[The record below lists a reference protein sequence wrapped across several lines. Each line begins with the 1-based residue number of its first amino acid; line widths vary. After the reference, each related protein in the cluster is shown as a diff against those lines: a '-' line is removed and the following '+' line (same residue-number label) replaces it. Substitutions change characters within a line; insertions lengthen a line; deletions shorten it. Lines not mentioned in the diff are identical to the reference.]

1 MLERIREG
9 SQGPW
14 AMAIIVLIVLSFVFA
29 GVSSYVSSS
38 GVTAAAEV
46 NGEEISQ
53 QDVERAYQ
61 SQRARLEAQF
71 GESIGALF
79 SDENYLRD
87 FRLNVLDRLIADT
100 LVLQKAEELGLRVSD
115 KQIREAIVQMPEFQT
130 AGTFDNERYLML
142 LRQNGFQPA
151 SFSNYMRQQM
161 TREQLARA
169 VSASDFALPAEVT
182 LANALQQQTRNAEYL
197 IVDSAPFASE
207 VELSDEEVNTFYEA
221 NLAQFDTQEKVNI
234 AYVVLSVDDLKGD
247 VTVSDEEVEQYYTE
261 NNLLYK
267 TAEERRVSHIIIE
280 FGDDEAA
287 AKAKAEALVAELA
300 NGADFATLAQE
311 NSDDTFTAE
320 NGGDLDFITAGM
332 MDEAFDDAAF
342 SLAQVGDVSDV
353 VETEFGYHIIKL
365 TDIKPEEVTPLAEV
379 SEEIRNQLATDK
391 ATDRFYS
398 LQNDMANLA
407 FEVPD
412 TLEDVAGVA
421 NKPVKETGLV
431 SAQLVPAPLNV
442 PAVTSRVFDPAF
454 IEEGLNSDLIE
465 LDDDT
470 IAFVRIAEHEPQRTQ
485 SLDEVRT
492 RILAQLR
499 AEKAQQ
505 AAADW
510 ATNVVEQIKAGETPS
525 LELGDVTLS
534 WESKEALTR
543 TSGELPRALVETLF
557 TLGNAAPDNIDI
569 AELGSGDVGIVK
581 VTGINQ
587 PEALS
592 EEDSA
597 ALAQQIAT
605 ASAQTGYQAFI
616 DSLRNAA
623 DVKINL

>member
-169 VSASDFALPAEVT
+169 VSASDFALPTEVT

-234 AYVVLSVDDLKGD
+234 AYVILSVDDLKGD

-581 VTGINQ
+581 VTGINE

>member
-234 AYVVLSVDDLKGD
+234 AYVILSVDDLKGD

-592 EEDSA
+592 EDDSA

-605 ASAQTGYQAFI
+605 ANAQTGYQAFI

>member
-151 SFSNYMRQQM
+151 SFSDYMRQQM

-207 VELSDEEVNTFYEA
+207 VELTDEEVTTFYEA

-247 VTVSDEEVEQYYTE
+247 VTVTDEEVEQYYTE

-557 TLGNAAPDNIDI
+557 TLGNSAPDNIDI

-605 ASAQTGYQAFI
+605 ASAQAGYQAFI

>member
-169 VSASDFALPAEVT
+169 VSASDFALPTEVT

-234 AYVVLSVDDLKGD
+234 AYVILSVDDLKGD

-592 EEDSA
+592 EDDSA

-605 ASAQTGYQAFI
+605 ANAQTGYQAFI

>member
-247 VTVSDEEVEQYYTE
+247 VTVTDEEVEQYYTE

-353 VETEFGYHIIKL
+353 VETEFGFHIIKL

>member
-557 TLGNAAPDNIDI
+557 TLGNAAPDNIDV

>member
-1 MLERIREG
+1 
-9 SQGPW
+9 
-14 AMAIIVLIVLSFVFA
+14 MAIIVLIVLSFVFA

>member
-169 VSASDFALPAEVT
+169 VSASDFALPTEVT

-234 AYVVLSVDDLKGD
+234 AYVILSVDDLKGD

-557 TLGNAAPDNIDI
+557 TLGNSAPDNIDI

-605 ASAQTGYQAFI
+605 ASAQAGYQAFI

>member
-100 LVLQKAEELGLRVSD
+100 LVLQKAQELGLRVSD

-130 AGTFDNERYLML
+130 AGSFDNERYLML

-151 SFSNYMRQQM
+151 SFSDYMRQQM

-182 LANALQQQTRNAEYL
+182 LANALQQQTRNADYL

-221 NLAQFDTQEKVNI
+221 NLAQFDTQEKVDI
-234 AYVVLSVDDLKGD
+234 AYVILSVDDLKGD

-581 VTGINQ
+581 VTGINE

>member
-169 VSASDFALPAEVT
+169 VSASDFALPTEVT

-234 AYVVLSVDDLKGD
+234 AYVILSVDDLKGD

-332 MDEAFDDAAF
+332 MDEAFDKAAF

-353 VETEFGYHIIKL
+353 VETEFGFHIIKL

-592 EEDSA
+592 EDDSA

-605 ASAQTGYQAFI
+605 ANAQTGYQAFI

>member
-1 MLERIREG
+1 
-9 SQGPW
+9 
-14 AMAIIVLIVLSFVFA
+14 MAIIVLIVLSFVFA

-100 LVLQKAEELGLRVSD
+100 LVLQKAQELGLRVSD

-130 AGTFDNERYLML
+130 AGSFDNERYLML

-151 SFSNYMRQQM
+151 SFSDYMRQQM

-182 LANALQQQTRNAEYL
+182 LANALQQQTRNADYL

-247 VTVSDEEVEQYYTE
+247 VTVSDEDVEQYYTE

>member
-169 VSASDFALPAEVT
+169 VSASDFALPTEVT

-234 AYVVLSVDDLKGD
+234 AYVILSVDDLKGD

-557 TLGNAAPDNIDI
+557 TLGNSAPDNIDI

>member
-151 SFSNYMRQQM
+151 SFSDYMRQQM

>member
-169 VSASDFALPAEVT
+169 VSASDFALPTEVT

-207 VELSDEEVNTFYEA
+207 VELTDEEVTTFYEA

-247 VTVSDEEVEQYYTE
+247 VTVTDEEVEQYYTE

-592 EEDSA
+592 EDDSA

-605 ASAQTGYQAFI
+605 ANAQTGYQAFI

>member
-130 AGTFDNERYLML
+130 AGSFDNERYLML

-151 SFSNYMRQQM
+151 SFSDYMRQQM

-169 VSASDFALPAEVT
+169 VSASDFALPAEVNT
-182 LANALQQQTRNAEYL
+182 ANVLQQQTRNAEYL
-197 IVDSAPFASE
+197 IVDSAPFASG
-207 VELSDEEVNTFYEA
+207 VELSDEEVNAFYEA
-221 NLAQFDTQEKVNI
+221 NLAQFDTQEKVNV

-247 VTVSDEEVEQYYTE
+247 VTVSESEIEQYYTE
-261 NNLLYK
+261 NSALYK
-267 TAEERRVSHIIIE
+267 TTEERRVSHILIE

-287 AKAKAEALVAELA
+287 AKAKAEALVSELN
-300 NGADFATLAQE
+300 NGADFAELAVE
-311 NSDDTFTAE
+311 NSADTFSAE
-320 NGGDLDFITAGM
+320 NGGDLDFITQGM
-332 MDEAFDDAAF
+332 MDPAFDDAAF
-342 SLAQVGDVSDV
+342 ALASVGDVSDV
-353 VETEFGYHIIKL
+353 VETEFGYHLIKL
-365 TDIKPEEVTPLAEV
+365 TELKPEEVTPLAEV
-379 SEEIRNQLATDK
+379 SEEIRAQLATDK
-391 ATDRFYS
+391 ATDRFYA

-412 TLEDVAGVA
+412 TLEDVAGAV
-421 NKPVKETGLV
+421 NQQVKETGLV
-431 SAQLVPAPLNV
+431 TAQMVPAPLNV
-442 PAVTSRVFDPAF
+442 PAVTSRIFDPAF

-470 IAFVRIAEHEPQRTQ
+470 VAVVRIAEHEPQRTQ

-505 AAADW
+505 AASDW
-510 ATNVVEQIKAGETPS
+510 ANNVVAQLQAGETPS

-543 TSGELPRALVETLF
+543 NSGELPRALVETLF
-557 TLGNAAPDNIDI
+557 TLGNEAPNNIDV

-581 VTGINQ
+581 VTAVNQ
-587 PEALS
+587 PEALA

-605 ASAQTGYQAFI
+605 ANAQTGYQAFI
-616 DSLRNAA
+616 DALRNAA

>member
-234 AYVVLSVDDLKGD
+234 AYVILSVDDLKGD

-557 TLGNAAPDNIDI
+557 TLGNSAPDNIDI

>member
-1 MLERIREG
+1 
-9 SQGPW
+9 
-14 AMAIIVLIVLSFVFA
+14 MAIIVLIVLSFVFA

-287 AKAKAEALVAELA
+287 AKSKAEALVAELA

>member
-100 LVLQKAEELGLRVSD
+100 LVLQKAQELGLRVSD

-130 AGTFDNERYLML
+130 AGSFDNERYLML

-151 SFSNYMRQQM
+151 SFSDYMRQQM

-207 VELSDEEVNTFYEA
+207 VELSDEEVNTFYKA

-287 AKAKAEALVAELA
+287 AKAKAEAVVAELA

-332 MDEAFDDAAF
+332 MDEAFDEAAF

-421 NKPVKETGLV
+421 NKPVKETGMV

-470 IAFVRIAEHEPQRTQ
+470 IVFVRIAEHEPQRTQ

-592 EEDSA
+592 EDDSA

>member
-234 AYVVLSVDDLKGD
+234 AYVILSVDDLKGD

-287 AKAKAEALVAELA
+287 AKAKAEAVVAELA

-581 VTGINQ
+581 VTGINE